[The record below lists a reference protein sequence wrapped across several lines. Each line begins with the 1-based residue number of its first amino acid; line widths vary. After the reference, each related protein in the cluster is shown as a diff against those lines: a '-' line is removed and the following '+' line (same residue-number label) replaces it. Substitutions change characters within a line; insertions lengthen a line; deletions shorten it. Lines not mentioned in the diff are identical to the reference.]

1 MLGKSTDDLEIP
13 TYGKLSAG
21 MVDVLG
27 VVVGELD
34 DPKFG
39 AQDEI
44 TGSLKSTVA
53 SEMTD
58 VGVTF

>member
-13 TYGKLSAG
+13 TYGELSAG
-21 MVDVLG
+21 MVDGLG